1 MRLSG
6 DEVDRAAAFRVE
18 VRGIRLVVDIDR
30 DEHTLAVRTPLP
42 DALPVGE
49 DELTE
54 VAVAQCAA
62 LAVRL
67 RHRGDGVGQR
77 VPLRRVERGAQRVV
91 ALLLVSLRAP
101 FAAVID
107 ARNARHAEEQRVDEG
122 QMAAVLEDGRDARH
136 IMVVDEREQMFAA
149 VQRPVFRAELAQQGV
164 GDLEQIVAVHRGIQ
178 TLVALVIRAGVQQ
191 TVPDEL
197 IVVAVQ
203 QFADE
208 EEIRAER
215 VAERAE
221 LTEKILVEAVG
232 DVQPQTVDA
241 EFLLPQ
247 ADAVEQMMHDV
258 GIAQIEL
265 YQLVV
270 SFPALVPEAVV
281 IVRIALERD
290 VEPVL
295 VGRVPFFLLYVPER
309 PEAAADMVE
318 HAVQHDLDAVLMQ
331 SLAYGCEIGVR
342 AEAAVHLSEVAGIVA
357 VTVGFE
363 DRGEINGV
371 AAETRDVLGPVGSL
385 ADARHGYAVV
395 DARRAAEADGIDL
408 IKNTF
413 ISPHRSLLLYT
424 GDIFSINKI
433 DNRCNSKTVK
443 TVQND

>member
-18 VRGIRLVVDIDR
+18 VRSIRLVVDIDR

-49 DELTE
+49 DELPE
-54 VAVAQCAA
+54 VTVAQCAA
-62 LAVRL
+62 LTVRL

-136 IMVVDEREQMFAA
+136 IMVVDEREQMPAA

-164 GDLEQIVAVHRGIQ
+164 RDLEQIVAVHRGIQ

-197 IVVAVQ
+197 IVVAMQ

-221 LTEKILVEAVG
+221 LTEKILIEAVG
-232 DVQPQTVDA
+232 DVQPQTIDA

-258 GIAQIEL
+258 GIAQVEL

-318 HAVQHDLDAVLMQ
+318 HAV
-331 SLAYGCEIGVR
+331 
-342 AEAAVHLSEVAGIVA
+342 
-357 VTVGFE
+357 
-363 DRGEINGV
+363 
-371 AAETRDVLGPVGSL
+371 
-385 ADARHGYAVV
+385 
-395 DARRAAEADGIDL
+395 
-408 IKNTF
+408 
-413 ISPHRSLLLYT
+413 
-424 GDIFSINKI
+424 
-433 DNRCNSKTVK
+433 
-443 TVQND
+443 